1 LDNDIFLFWTEIDGL
16 QGDLQRKIA
25 EHRNLQRESQ
35 QKNEEINDLKKQL
48 ASLQLIHESSKASPD
63 PASAELQELLKQ
75 VTSGFLRRDP
85 SHLKIIFDQHHDGKS
100 ASIGKGNLHSALS
113 NLGVDVDVERI
124 AELFEE
130 FDSDASGGLDFG
142 EFQQLLH
149 RSNRLF
155 EWGKGLPLH
164 ELLADA
170 IPRRAGRDPLR
181 VVSEM
186 TEEEIS
192 WVCQAFQ
199 EGLSKMLREGS
210 AELKQ
215 AFAVSDRRPGTD
227 VDSKFNVV
235 PLSCGRITDFHAGV
249 EERIGT

>member
-1 LDNDIFLFWTEIDGL
+1 M
-16 QGDLQRKIA
+16 Q
-25 EHRNLQRESQ
+25 EHRNLLRESQ
-35 QKNEEINDLKKQL
+35 QNTSEEIIGLKQQP
-48 ASLQLIHESSKASPD
+48 ASLRSKHGSPKTSPNLDSS
-63 PASAELQELLKQ
+63 ELNVLLKQ

-85 SHLKIIFDQHHDGKS
+85 SHVKTIFDQHNDGKS
-100 ASIGKGNLHSALS
+100 ASIAKGKLHSALS
-113 NLGVDVDVERI
+113 NLGVDVDVERT
-124 AELFEE
+124 AELLEE
-130 FDSDASGGLDFG
+130 FDSDASGGLDFE
-142 EFQQLLH
+142 EFQRLLH

-155 EWGKGLPLH
+155 EWAKSLPLH

-192 WVCQAFQ
+192 WVCRAFQ

-215 AFAVSDRRPGTD
+215 AFAVSDRRAETED

-249 EERIGT
+249 EERIGTEWLYIQYKLAWSNFDMVR